1 MPVNFADLPQAID
14 PSRALNPVIPADKT
28 AFAAEELDDETAL
41 GLVLTDV
48 STTLT
53 YLQSKGLVPMG
64 IDLADDLV
72 RAYVRPRLWS
82 DGKPR
87 ANMPMFVVLEAV
99 EKIMPT
105 LYMALFGSGK
115 VQPFL
120 VTPMGKTTPEAARA
134 KGKVLYWAIKQ
145 AGLKEQMRL
154 TLKTCLSYGFC
165 VGWDGWETKTV
176 RKRIYEKGKDN
187 KVTGK
192 WKDVEIN
199 VPTYENVPLKQF
211 GFDSRCNQQNVHHGA
226 DFVFKQVM
234 INANTLKDWREDT
247 EHYKNIPSDDELREI
262 LSLKNEP
269 PEDSMTTQKRAVWR
283 EYQAELNSQATS
295 KDPLEQPLEYIE
307 YATRDRIIG
316 VLQRKITIRNQANER
331 NKLPARSCAF
341 VDVLGSAWG
350 FGIARLLSGEQR
362 FQQGVVNNW
371 IDSLALILNPTYQLL
386 KGIGPG
392 TQNIPISPGKV
403 ITESG
408 ELKPLIT
415 PDVSGPAQEA
425 IESSEARASKRVGAN
440 GGADMP
446 HQALR
451 TGTGVNAL
459 QGDVIQRLQYFLE
472 IFISQIY
479 LPVLEEFL
487 ELCYDHLQPEQINH
501 ILTEEG
507 EKAWEGDIID
517 IYNAQ
522 IDIDVLGGANLM
534 AKVAAA
540 QLAPTIMQLVASQPV
555 QESLQIQ
562 NKKFNY
568 SEFAQE
574 VVELLG
580 WDPGPLFAEMTADD
594 QQRAVQRIQAQ
605 AQGVAK
611 QQLQAQKHQDDLE
624 NINEKG
630 TVAAGVAV
638 VKQAAKTHMDVA
650 QNALEHIGDAGAGEQ

>member
-1 MPVNFADLPQAID
+1 MPHAFQDLEQAVD
-14 PSRALNPVIPADKT
+14 PSVALNPIIPAEKT
-28 AFAAEELDDETAL
+28 AFAAEDLDDETAL
-41 GLVLTDV
+41 GIVLSDV
-48 STTLT
+48 STSLS
-53 YLQSKGLVPMG
+53 YFQSKGLLPAGV
-64 IDLADDLV
+64 DLADDLI
-72 RAYVRPRLWS
+72 RAYVRPRMWS

-87 ANMPMFVVLEAV
+87 ANMPMFVVMEAV

-120 VTPMGKTTPEAARA
+120 VTPLGKTTAQAARA
-134 KGKVLYWAIKQ
+134 KGRVLYWAIKQ

-165 VGWDGWETKTV
+165 SGWTGWETRTV
-176 RKRIYEKGKDN
+176 RKRVYEKGNDN
-187 KVTGK
+187 KVTGH
-192 WKDVEIN
+192 WKEVEIN
-199 VPTYENVPLKQF
+199 VPTYENVPLKNF
-211 GFDSRCNQQNVHHGA
+211 GFDPRCIEQNVHTGA
-226 DFVFKQVM
+226 GYVFKQIM
-234 INANTLKDWREDT
+234 ISANDLQWMREDT
-247 EHYKNIPSDDELREI
+247 EHYKSIPSDEELREI
-262 LSLKNEP
+262 LSAKNEP
-269 PEDSMTTQKRAVWR
+269 TEDSLTTQKRAVWR
-283 EYQAELNSQATS
+283 EFQAELDSQATS

-331 NKLPARSCAF
+331 NELPARSCAF

-371 IDSLALILNPTYQLL
+371 IDSLSLILNPVYQLL

-408 ELKPLIT
+408 ELKPLVT
-415 PDVSGPAQEA
+415 PDVSAPAMAA
-425 IESSEARASKRVGAN
+425 IESSEARAVKRVGAN

-451 TGTGVNAL
+451 TGTGVQAL
-459 QGDVIQRLQYFLE
+459 TGDVVQRLQYFLE
-472 IFISQIY
+472 IFIHNIY

-487 ELCYDHLQPEQINH
+487 ELCYEHLQPEQINH

-517 IYNAQ
+517 VYNAQ
-522 IDIDVLGGANLM
+522 VDIDVLGGANLM
-534 AKVAAA
+534 AKYAAA
-540 QLAPTIMQLVASQPV
+540 QLAPTIMQLVSSAPV
-555 QESLQIQ
+555 QDALQIE
-562 NKKFNY
+562 NKKFDFLEFT
-568 SEFAQE
+568 SETL
-574 VVELLG
+574 ELMG
-580 WDPGPLFAEMTADD
+580 WDIGPLIVDMTAEDA
-594 QQRAVQRIQAQ
+594 QRAMARVQAQ
-605 AQGVAK
+605 AKGMADQR
-611 QQLQAQKHQDDLE
+611 LQVQKHQDDME

-630 TVAAGVAV
+630 TVAAGVAL

-650 QNALEHIGDAGAGEQ
+650 QNALESLESGGGQQ

>member
-1 MPVNFADLPQAID
+1 MPASFQDLPQAID
-14 PSRALNPVIPADKT
+14 PAVALNPIIPADET
-28 AFAAEELDDETAL
+28 AFAQEELDDETAL
-41 GLVLTDV
+41 GVVLSDV
-48 STTLT
+48 STSLS
-53 YLQSKGLVPMG
+53 YYQSKGLLPAGV
-64 IDLADDLV
+64 DLADDLI

-82 DGKPR
+82 DGKAR

-120 VTPMGKTTPEAARA
+120 VTPMGRTTPEAARA

-145 AGLKEQMRL
+145 AGLKEQMRI

-165 VGWDGWETKTV
+165 AGWDGWETKTV
-176 RKRIYEKGKDN
+176 KKKIYEKSAGN
-187 KVTGK
+187 KVSGK
-192 WKDVEIN
+192 WKEVEIN
-199 VPTYENVPLKQF
+199 VPTYENVPLKNF
-211 GFDSRCNQQNVHHGA
+211 GYDPRCIEQNVHTGA
-226 DFVFKQVM
+226 QYVFKQVM
-234 INANTLKDWREDT
+234 ISANDLQWMREDT
-247 EHYKNIPSDDELREI
+247 DHFKNIPTDEELRDI
-262 LSLKNEP
+262 LSKKNEP
-269 PEDSMTTQKRAVWR
+269 TEDSLSTQKRAVWR
-283 EYQAELNSQATS
+283 EFQAELDSQATT

-316 VLQRKITIRNQANER
+316 VLQRKITIRNQENER

-341 VDVLGSAWG
+341 IDVLGSAWG
-350 FGIARLLSGEQR
+350 FGVARLLSGEQR

-371 IDSLALILNPTYQLL
+371 IDSLSLILNPVYQLL

-392 TQNIPISPGKV
+392 TQNIPVSPGKV

-415 PDVSGPAQEA
+415 PDVSTPAMAA
-425 IESSEARASKRVGAN
+425 IESSEARAVKRVGAN
-440 GGADMP
+440 GGADLP

-451 TGTGVNAL
+451 TGTGVQAL
-459 QGDVIQRLQYFLE
+459 TGDVVQRLQYFLE
-472 IFISQIY
+472 IFINNMY

-534 AKVAAA
+534 AKYAAVQLVPQFLQMISAGPVAQQLDTQGIYFDFADYIEDTSNLMGVDSDVYFKQMTAEMKQVRDARNQAATKAAA
-540 QLAPTIMQLVASQPV
+540 DA
-555 QESLQIQ
+555 
-562 NKKFNY
+562 
-568 SEFAQE
+568 
-574 VVELLG
+574 
-580 WDPGPLFAEMTADD
+580 
-594 QQRAVQRIQAQ
+594 
-605 AQGVAK
+605 
-611 QQLQAQKHQDDLE
+611 QLQNQKHQDDLE
-624 NINEKG
+624 DINEKG
-630 TVAAGVAV
+630 TVQAGVALV
-638 VKQAAKTHMDVA
+638 RKAAEEHMNAA
-650 QNALEHIGDAGAGEQ
+650 QTALDEFESGAG

>member
-1 MPVNFADLPQAID
+1 MPVNFLDLPQAVD
-14 PSRALNPVIPADKT
+14 PSVAQNPIIPADKT
-28 AFAAEELDDETAL
+28 AFATEELDDTTAL

-48 STTLT
+48 STSIN
-53 YLQSKGLVPMG
+53 YFQSKGLLPVG
-64 IDLADDLV
+64 VDIADDLI
-72 RAYVRPRLWS
+72 RANVKQRIWS
-82 DGKPR
+82 DGKAR
-87 ANMPMFVVLEAV
+87 ANMPMFVVMEAV

-120 VTPMGKTTPEAARA
+120 VTPMGRTAPEAARA
-134 KGKVLYWAIKQ
+134 KGKILYWAIKQ

-165 VGWDGWETKTV
+165 AGWDGWESKTV
-176 RKRIYEKGKDN
+176 RKRIYEKGVDN
-187 KVTGK
+187 EIKGK
-192 WKDVEIN
+192 WKNVDIN
-199 VPTYENVPLKQF
+199 VPTYENVPLKNF
-211 GFDSRCNQQNVHHGA
+211 GYDPHCIEQNVYNGA
-226 DFVFKQVM
+226 GYVFKQVM
-234 INANTLKDWREDT
+234 INANDLQSMREDT
-247 EHYKNIPSDDELREI
+247 EHYKNIPSDEELREI
-262 LSLKNEP
+262 LSAKNEP
-269 PEDSMTTQKRAVWR
+269 TEDSLTTQKRAVWR
-283 EYQAELNSQATS
+283 EFQAELDSQATS

-371 IDSLALILNPTYQLL
+371 IDSLSLILNPVYQLL

-392 TQNIPISPGKV
+392 TQNIPVSPGKV

-415 PDVSGPAQEA
+415 PDVSAPAMNA
-425 IESSEARASKRVGAN
+425 IESSEARATKRVGAN

-451 TGTGVNAL
+451 TGTGVNTL

-472 IFISQIY
+472 IFIGQIY

-487 ELCYDHLQPEQINH
+487 ELCFDHLQPEQIHH
-501 ILTEEG
+501 ILDDEG
-507 EKAWEGDIID
+507 EKAWEGDVID

-522 IDIDVLGGANLM
+522 IDVDVLGGANLM
-534 AKVAAA
+534 AKYAAA
-540 QLAPTIMQLVASQPV
+540 QLAPTIMQLVSSAPV
-555 QESLQIQ
+555 QDSLQIQ

-580 WDPGPLFAEMTADD
+580 WDPGPLFADMTPED
-594 QQRAVQRIQAQ
+594 QQRAMARVQAQ
-605 AQGVAK
+605 AKGLADQR
-611 QQLQAQKHQDDLE
+611 LQAQKHQDDME

-638 VKQAAKTHMDVA
+638 VKQAAKTHLDVA
-650 QNALEHIGDAGAGEQ
+650 QNAMESLQSGGGE